1 MKKTILLITFLIF
14 SNLILE
20 AQTQRNST
28 FGNAFTASG
37 DLRILYV
44 AVRFG
49 SAIDNPVL
57 NPINIVDNNMWHWNS
72 PFPKEVLDSSAF
84 YFDYSQFPQSFSQ
97 LSVSD
102 ADSNNVSLWY
112 YLMSGGKFRMIVDTV
127 LFLH

>member
-1 MKKTILLITFLIF
+1 MKKILVLISILMLT
-14 SNLILE
+14 NTVLE

-49 SAIDNPVL
+49 SAIDNDT
-57 NPINIVDNNMWHWNS
+57 IVDNNRWHWDE

-102 ADSNNVSLWY
+102 ADSNNVSVWY

-127 LFLH
+127 AV